1 LFKIQNII
9 KYFFATFLI
18 LMSGLVFAQNNSG
31 KTIADIKTE
40 LISSMEKDGY
50 LSSKMAGEVSQKYI
64 TEADKRTVSKPITAQ
79 AAQIEQAQV
88 AAKSKS
94 GWKDYLSLINFIYVV
109 AVIAFLVAFSGIIK
123 NIIAGLWVFIVAV
136 PVIVYQVVF
145 LSIGLLGIFRPDL
158 ISVSQQF
165 YIALF
170 CAFANLMV
178 IGWIITTHKKLEEF
192 IHKLFNLGI
201 PVSCVASF
209 YGMLYFGALAYFY
222 DSSIFGFFAAV
233 GLSGVFSFG
242 LYYMPGVLFLNFKES
257 MMPAVVFGH
266 LAVLAIYT
274 YVFKNHPELTMN
286 FDAGIQYYC
295 TIAMCVGLLVA
306 ASPFYKRESA
316 LGYAVVFIALFA
328 AAAYGYYM
336 YDMKVVSSIIF
347 AFFILFVLEWIG
359 YIGYKSGMIIGAI
372 IIGLGLYGTAMLLE
386 KYGSMIMLSLP

>member
-1 LFKIQNII
+1 MFVSVLLMLSG
-9 KYFFATFLI
+9 FAMANTTPD
-18 LMSGLVFAQNNSG
+18 
-31 KTIADIKTE
+31 KTIADIKIN

-50 LSSKMAGEVSQKYI
+50 LSKKMAGEVSQKYI

-79 AAQIEQAQV
+79 AAQVEQAQA

-94 GWKDYLSLINFIYVV
+94 GWKEWFSLINFIYVV
-109 AVIAFLVAFSGIIK
+109 AIIAFLVAFSGIIK
-123 NIIAGLWVFIVAV
+123 NIISGLWIFIAAV

-145 LSIGLLGIFRPDL
+145 LSIGLFGIFRPDL

-170 CAFANLMV
+170 CAFANLMT
-178 IGWIITTHKKLEEF
+178 IGWIITTYKKLEEF
-192 IHKLFNLGI
+192 IRKLFNLGI
-201 PVSCVASF
+201 PVSCIASF

-222 DSSIFGFFAAV
+222 NSSIFGFFAAV
-233 GLSGVFSFG
+233 ALSGVFSFG

-286 FDAGIQYYC
+286 FDSGIQYYC

-316 LGYAVVFIALFA
+316 LGYAVVFIALFIA
-328 AAAYGYYM
+328 SAYGYYM

-372 IIGLGLYGTAMLLE
+372 IIGLGLYTTARLLE
-386 KYGSMIMLSLP
+386 KYGSMIILTMN